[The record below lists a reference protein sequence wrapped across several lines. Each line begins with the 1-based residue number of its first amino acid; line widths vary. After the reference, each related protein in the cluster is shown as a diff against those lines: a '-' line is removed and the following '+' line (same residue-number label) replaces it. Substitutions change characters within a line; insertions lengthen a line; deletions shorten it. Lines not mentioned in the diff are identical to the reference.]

1 MVRINGDAGMTTAEK
16 EAHARG
22 RRGHETGAA
31 GTRRFVRA
39 QPSATATHDQR
50 PGALTA
56 TQLAVLAREA
66 RYRRAL
72 AVADIV
78 AVCVSVGSVA
88 TAFGLHFQVWVLI
101 LPAITV
107 LGCKVVGLYDR
118 DEDLL
123 RKGTLDEAPSLF
135 QVATLYS
142 LLAWCAGGIVFTQYL
157 GRPEV
162 FTLWVLLFV
171 LLLSARAL
179 ARQVVRSFSPPER
192 CLVVGDA
199 ESAERLAHR
208 LNVASGLKA
217 TIVGL
222 LPVGGDQVPP
232 LSNVPVLGDL
242 EDLGWVVE
250 RHRVHRVV
258 LVPRDTNA
266 EEALELIGVVE
277 GLGVKV
283 SVLPG
288 LFEVV
293 GSSVRFDQ
301 VDGVTLLGVPR
312 FGLSRSSFVLK
323 RQMDVL
329 GAALA
334 LVLLAPVL
342 AGIAIAVKLSSRGPI
357 LFKQVRIG
365 RRGRQFQLLKFRTM
379 QENAEE
385 MKTDLLPLNEADGLF
400 KIADDPRVTRVGR
413 FLRQASLD
421 ELPQLVNVLR
431 GDMSLVG
438 PRPLIGEEDEQVI
451 GWHRRR
457 LDLKPGMTGLW
468 QIYGSSRIPLREM
481 VKIDYLYVGNW
492 SVWLDVKTLLRT
504 VPYVLGRRGL

>member
-1 MVRINGDAGMTTAEK
+1 MRINGLAGMTTAEK
-16 EAHARG
+16 EQHRQG
-22 RRGHETGAA
+22 RRGNETDTVS
-31 GTRRFVRA
+31 TRRFVRERPSGPPSGEWQPDAPSSA
-39 QPSATATHDQR
+39 QR
-50 PGALTA
+50 WG
-56 TQLAVLAREA
+56 VLAREA

-72 AVADIV
+72 AFADIL
-78 AVCVSVGSVA
+78 AVCVGVVSVA
-88 TAFGLHFQVWVLI
+88 TAFGLHFQVWALM

-118 DEDLL
+118 DEDLV

-162 FTLWVLLFV
+162 FTLWILLFV

-179 ARQVVRSFSPPER
+179 ARRVVRSLSPPER

-199 ESAERLAHR
+199 ESAERIAQR
-208 LNVASGLKA
+208 LSAASGVNA

-222 LPVGGDQVPP
+222 LPVGGEPVPP
-232 LSNVPVLGDL
+232 VSQVPVLGDL

-250 RHRVHRVV
+250 KHRVHRVV
-258 LVPRDTNA
+258 LVPRDTHG

-312 FGLSRSSFVLK
+312 FGLSRSSFILK
-323 RQMDVL
+323 RQMDAI
-329 GAALA
+329 GAAVL
-334 LVLLAPVL
+334 LVALAPVL
-342 AGIAIAVKLSSRGPI
+342 AGIAVAVKLSSRGPV

-365 RRGRQFQLLKFRTM
+365 RRGRKFQVLKFRTM
-379 QENAEE
+379 QEGAEE
-385 MKTDLLPLNEADGLF
+385 MKHDLLALNEADGIF

-413 FLRQASLD
+413 FLRQMSLD

-431 GDMSLVG
+431 GEMSLVG
-438 PRPLIGEEDEQVI
+438 PRPLVLEEDERVI

-504 VPYVLGRRGL
+504 VPYVFGRRGL